1 MALAFPRGLPR
12 THMSDPC
19 HLAGPL
25 AALELIVSLLIF
37 SKIFLGSP
45 WSNPC
50 IISPAI
56 YLLPSPLHNT
66 TQIKRSKN

>member
-1 MALAFPRGLPR
+1 MAFFRGLQS
-12 THMSDPC
+12 TYMSDPC

-25 AALELIVSLLIF
+25 AALELRVSLLIG

-50 IISPAI
+50 IISPTI
-56 YLLPSPLHNT
+56 YLLTSPLHNT
-66 TQIKRSKN
+66 KQIKWSKN